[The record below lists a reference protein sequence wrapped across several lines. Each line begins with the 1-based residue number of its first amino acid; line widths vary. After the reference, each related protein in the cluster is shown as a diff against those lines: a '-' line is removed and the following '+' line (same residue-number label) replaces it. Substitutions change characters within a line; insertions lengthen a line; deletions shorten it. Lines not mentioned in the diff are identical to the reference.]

1 MVIDVLTNEGGTL
14 MGFLDKLR
22 ELLGGSG
29 KAGTAAD
36 GDPYGL
42 WFYFRCN
49 KCGSVVR
56 IRADRRND
64 LNREDGPGTFLL
76 SKEVMD
82 NKCFQLMRAE
92 IWFDSQYSIVS
103 SDVTVGK
110 LITREEYEA
119 AAS

>member
-1 MVIDVLTNEGGTL
+1 

-22 ELLGGSG
+22 ELLGGSAKG
-29 KAGTAAD
+29 GMAAA

-64 LNREDGPGTFLL
+64 MNVEDGPGAYLL
-76 SKEVMD
+76 RKEIMD
-82 NKCFQLMRAE
+82 NKCFQLMQAE
-92 IWFDSQYSIVS
+92 VWLDSEYNIVS
-103 SDVTVGK
+103 SEVQGGK
-110 LITREEYEA
+110 LISREEYEA
-119 AAS
+119 ATTS